1 MRPVGKS
8 GGKVAARLCLTEA
21 NDSRFMDFVF
31 KGTPLPLMMSA
42 MSKVIHFKAGKEF
55 RYLSGIPARRVHQ
68 QIAEY
73 SSVPS
78 AEGFP
83 GIRTPWG
90 NEFSPMD

>member
-1 MRPVGKS
+1 
-8 GGKVAARLCLTEA
+8 
-21 NDSRFMDFVF
+21 
-31 KGTPLPLMMSA
+31 

-55 RYLSGIPARRVHQ
+55 RYLSGIPARCVHQ

-73 SSVPS
+73 SFVPS